1 MRKEEFL
8 ARLRQGL
15 SGLPEK
21 DAEEHVSFYR
31 EMIEDRIED
40 GLTEEE
46 AVLGVGSVE
55 EIVTRIIKDAPKP
68 DRETE
73 QKQPRRRL
81 RTWEIILLILGS
93 PIWLSL
99 GIAAAAVALSV
110 YVTLWS
116 LVVSLWAV
124 FASMVGCALGGI
136 AAGTAVCVGNAFA
149 GTALVAAGILCA
161 GLSIFLFFGCN
172 AATKG
177 MAALTKKSAAWIK
190 NCFRRKEGLS

>member
-21 DAEEHVSFYR
+21 DAEEHVSFYS

-73 QKQPRRRL
+73 QKTPKRRL
-81 RTWEIILLILGS
+81 KTWEIVLVILGS

-124 FASMVGCALGGI
+124 FSSLVGCALGGI
-136 AAGTAVCVGNAFA
+136 IAGAAACVGNAFA

-177 MAALTKKSAAWIK
+177 MATLTKKSAAWIK

>member
-8 ARLRQGL
+8 AQLRRGL

-21 DAEEHVSFYR
+21 DAEEHVSFYS

-46 AVLGVGSVE
+46 AVLAVGSAE
-55 EIVTRIIKDAPKP
+55 EIVAWIIKDAPKT

-73 QKQPRRRL
+73 QMPRKRRL
-81 RTWEIILLILGS
+81 KAWEILLLILGS

-116 LVVSLWAV
+116 VVVSLWAV
-124 FASMVGCALGGI
+124 FGSLAGCALGGI
-136 AAGTAVCVGNAFA
+136 AAGVVACAGNAFA
-149 GTALVAAGILCA
+149 GIALIAAGIVCA

-172 AATKG
+172 ATTKG
-177 MAALTKKSAAWIK
+177 MAALTKKSVAWIK
-190 NCFRRKEGLS
+190 SCFGRKEGLS